1 MRLPLWRLLSGASLL
16 LALVAVLL
24 SLAPVYLAE
33 FRFQRFL
40 RQTVAGSGLDSLTE
54 QALRQ
59 KLAGRARELSLPVDQ
74 NQVAITHPGGTT
86 RVEMK
91 YAVRRD
97 FVLYHLDLHFH
108 PAAFR
113 ETARP

>member
-1 MRLPLWRLLSGASLL
+1 MWRLLSGASLL
-16 LALVAVLL
+16 MALVAVLL
-24 SLAPVYLAE
+24 SLAPLYLADFQ
-33 FRFQRFL
+33 FRRFL

-59 KLAGRARELSLPVDQ
+59 KLAGRAQELSLPLAE
-74 NQVAITHPGGTT
+74 NQIAITHPGGNT
-86 RVEMK
+86 RVEMN

-97 FVLYHLDLHFH
+97 FFLYQVDLHFH

-113 ETARP
+113 ELAHR